1 MWRAM
6 AKPEGTGR
14 GKGAEFFTVFLG
26 ELRHVFHRT
35 PLGRLKI
42 RRDRRLRLCETLS
55 LGERR
60 LVAIVECDRQEF
72 LVAATA
78 QAISLLAP
86 LGEASDEGP
95 GSGAVLASAGRAER

>member
-1 MWRAM
+1 MRRAV
-6 AKPEGTGR
+6 AELEAGR
-14 GKGAEFFTVFLG
+14 GNGTDFFTVFLSG
-26 ELRHVFHRT
+26 LRRALHRT

-42 RRDRRLRLCETLS
+42 RRDRRLRLRETLS

-86 LGEASDEGP
+86 LGEASDEVAG
-95 GSGAVLASAGRAER
+95 GGAALVSVGQRGR